1 MDPLKREQTNPDMA
15 RLLKVVERLRLLD
28 REVPGQVVSCFLYI
42 ASHNPCH
49 KEALEEDL
57 GFTTASSSRNIDWL
71 TTKHRLKK
79 PGMGVIIKQRDPL
92 NGRRLILKLSPK
104 GEELIE
110 NLTSDL
116 YD

>member
-1 MDPLKREQTNPDMA
+1 MHPLKREQTNKDIA
-15 RLLKVVERLRLLD
+15 RLLNAIERLRLLD
-28 REVPGQVVSCFLYI
+28 REVPAQVVSCFLYI

-57 GFTTASSSRNIDWL
+57 AFTTASSSRNIAWL
-71 TTKHRLKK
+71 ANNHRLNK
-79 PGMGVIIKQRDPL
+79 PGMKLVIKQRDPL

-104 GEELIE
+104 GEELIK

>member
-1 MDPLKREQTNPDMA
+1 MV
-15 RLLKVVERLRLLD
+15 RLLKAVERLRILD

-71 TTKHRLKK
+71 TNKHRLSK
-79 PGMGVIIKQRDPL
+79 PGMGIIIKQRDPT

-104 GEELIE
+104 GEELIAS
-110 NLTSDL
+110 LTSDL
-116 YD
+116 YE

>member
-1 MDPLKREQTNPDMA
+1 MDPLKREQTNKSMA
-15 RLLKVVERLRLLD
+15 CLLKAVERLRILD

-49 KEALEEDL
+49 KESLEEDL
-57 GFTTASSSRNIDWL
+57 DFTTASSSRNIDWL
-71 TTKHRLKK
+71 TNKHRLNK
-79 PGMGVIIKQRDPL
+79 PGMNLIIKQRDPE

-104 GEELIE
+104 GEELIS